1 MSKFNSIKKKATSQ
15 RKASQKSRKSPLKP
29 QKAAAEKRIKYRI
42 VFKIFRFKNK
52 PLVIVTG
59 CVAQAEGLEIKK
71 RSPSV
76 DYVVGPQS
84 YHKLPDMIDR
94 VDEVENSEFLQNE
107 KFKNLIFNSSNLSSE
122 FLSIQEGCD
131 KFCSF
136 CVVPYTR
143 GPEFS
148 RPVDDIVEETKKY
161 VSNGIKEIILLG
173 QNVNA
178 YHGIANDGKSKDLAY
193 LINKI
198 GEIEEIKRI
207 RYMTSHP
214 IDMKDSLINAH
225 ANNSKLMPFLHLP
238 IQSGSDKILKKMN
251 RKHTVD
257 DYLRIVEKIRNVRP
271 DIALSSD
278 FIVGFP
284 EETDKDFE
292 DTMKFI
298 EKVNFVIAYSFI
310 YSPRPGTPAQNKDN
324 ISILD
329 KKARLSA
336 LQSLL
341 TQQQI
346 NFNKSFVNKGMEVLF
361 EKVGRHKDQFINLV
375 KNKLDIVFA
384 NEQEILSLINSK
396 SFNDVVSFS
405 KELKKNI
412 IITRGEK
419 GAVSINEDKVV
430 EVNAQSNLKIKD
442 LTGAG
447 DLFAAGFLLGYINGE
462 NLEQCG
468 NEGVIFASKII
479 QIYGA
484 RL

>member
-1 MSKFNSIKKKATSQ
+1 MSDKYIYIKSYGCQ
-15 RKASQKSRKSPLKP
+15 MNVYDSN
-29 QKAAAEKRIKYRI
+29 RIKDLFSNKGYKVTDDISNADLTVLNTCHIREKAVEKVYSDI
-42 VFKIFRFKNK
+42 GRVKKIKNK
-52 PLVIVTG
+52 KQNMKLVVAG

-84 YHKLPDMIDR
+84 YHKLPEMIDR

-161 VSNGIKEIILLG
+161 VANGIKEIILLG

-178 YHGIANDGKSKDLAY
+178 YHGTANDGKSKDLAY

-257 DYLRIVEKIRNVRP
+257 DYLKIVEKIRNVRP

-361 EKVGRHKDQFINLV
+361 EKIGRHEDQFIGRTIYNQSTFVNSKKDLLNKIMNV
-375 KNKLDIVFA
+375 KI
-384 NEQEILSLINSK
+384 INST
-396 SFNDVVSFS
+396 N
-405 KELKKNI
+405 
-412 IITRGEK
+412 
-419 GAVSINEDKVV
+419 
-430 EVNAQSNLKIKD
+430 
-442 LTGAG
+442 
-447 DLFAAGFLLGYINGE
+447 FA
-462 NLEQCG
+462 LEC
-468 NEGVIFASKII
+468 
-479 QIYGA
+479 QIH
-484 RL
+484 

>member
-1 MSKFNSIKKKATSQ
+1 MSDKYIYIKSYGCQMNVYDSNRIKDLFSNKGYKITKDISKADLTVLNTCHIREKAVEKVYSDIGRVKKIKDKKKNM
-15 RKASQKSRKSPLKP
+15 K
-29 QKAAAEKRIKYRI
+29 
-42 VFKIFRFKNK
+42 
-52 PLVIVTG
+52 LVVAG
-59 CVAQAEGLEIKK
+59 CVAQAQGLEIKK

-84 YHKLPDMIDR
+84 YHKLPDMIGK
-94 VDEVENSEFLQNE
+94 VDEIENSEFLQNE
-107 KFKNLIFNSSNLSSE
+107 KFKNLIFKSSNLSSE

-148 RPVDDIVEETKKY
+148 RPVNDIVDETKKY
-161 VSNGIKEIILLG
+161 ASNGIKEIILLG

-178 YHGIANDGKSKDLAY
+178 YHGIGSDGKSKDLSY

-225 ANNSKLMPFLHLP
+225 ADNTKLMPFLHLP

-257 DYLRIVEKIRNVRP
+257 DYLKIVEKIRNVRP

-298 EKVNFVIAYSFI
+298 ERVNFVIAYSFI
-310 YSPRPGTPAQNKDN
+310 YSPRPGNTC
-324 ISILD
+324 
-329 KKARLSA
+329 
-336 LQSLL
+336 
-341 TQQQI
+341 
-346 NFNKSFVNKGMEVLF
+346 
-361 EKVGRHKDQFINLV
+361 
-375 KNKLDIVFA
+375 
-384 NEQEILSLINSK
+384 SK
-396 SFNDVVSFS
+396 
-405 KELKKNI
+405 
-412 IITRGEK
+412 
-419 GAVSINEDKVV
+419 
-430 EVNAQSNLKIKD
+430 
-442 LTGAG
+442 
-447 DLFAAGFLLGYINGE
+447 
-462 NLEQCG
+462 
-468 NEGVIFASKII
+468 
-479 QIYGA
+479 
-484 RL
+484 

>member
-1 MSKFNSIKKKATSQ
+1 MSNKYIFIKSYGCQ
-15 RKASQKSRKSPLKP
+15 MNVYDSN
-29 QKAAAEKRIKYRI
+29 RIKDLFSDKGY
-42 VFKIFRFKNK
+42 KITEDISKADLTVLNTCHIREKAVEKVYSDIGRVKKIKDKKHNMK
-52 PLVIVTG
+52 LVVAG

-84 YHKLPDMIDR
+84 YHKLPDMIDK
-94 VDEVENSEFLQNE
+94 VGEIENSEFLQNE

-178 YHGIANDGKSKDLAY
+178 YHGVAADGKSKDLAY

-198 GEIEEIKRI
+198 SEIEEIKRI

-225 ANNSKLMPFLHLP
+225 ADNSKLMPFLHLP

-251 RKHTVD
+251 RKHSVD

-284 EETDKDFE
+284 EETDNDFE

-324 ISILD
+324 ISLLD

-361 EKVGRHKDQFINLV
+361 EKVGRHKDQFIGRTIYNQST
-375 KNKLDIVFA
+375 F
-384 NEQEILSLINSK
+384 INSK
-396 SFNDVVSFS
+396 
-405 KELKKNI
+405 
-412 IITRGEK
+412 
-419 GAVSINEDKVV
+419 
-430 EVNAQSNLKIKD
+430 KD
-442 LTGAG
+442 LLNQIMNVKITNSTN
-447 DLFAAGFLLGYINGE
+447 FA
-462 NLEQCG
+462 LEC
-468 NEGVIFASKII
+468 
-479 QIYGA
+479 QI
-484 RL
+484 

>member
-1 MSKFNSIKKKATSQ
+1 MSDKYIYIKSYGCQ
-15 RKASQKSRKSPLKP
+15 MNVYDSN
-29 QKAAAEKRIKYRI
+29 RIKDLFSNKGY
-42 VFKIFRFKNK
+42 KITKDISKADLTVLNTCHIREKAVEKVYSDIGRVKKIKDKKQNMK
-52 PLVIVTG
+52 LVVAG

-84 YHKLPDMIDR
+84 YHKLPDMIDK
-94 VDEVENSEFLQNE
+94 VDEIENSEFLQNE

-178 YHGIANDGKSKDLAY
+178 YHGVGPDGKSKDLAY

-198 GEIEEIKRI
+198 SEIEEIKRI

-225 ANNSKLMPFLHLP
+225 ADNSKLMPFLHLP

-251 RKHTVD
+251 RKHSVD

-284 EETDKDFE
+284 EETDNDFE

-324 ISILD
+324 ISLLD

-361 EKVGRHKDQFINLV
+361 EKVGRHKDQFIGRTIYNQST
-375 KNKLDIVFA
+375 F
-384 NEQEILSLINSK
+384 INSK
-396 SFNDVVSFS
+396 
-405 KELKKNI
+405 
-412 IITRGEK
+412 
-419 GAVSINEDKVV
+419 
-430 EVNAQSNLKIKD
+430 KD
-442 LTGAG
+442 LLNQIMNVKITNSTN
-447 DLFAAGFLLGYINGE
+447 FA
-462 NLEQCG
+462 LEC
-468 NEGVIFASKII
+468 
-479 QIYGA
+479 QI
-484 RL
+484 